1 MFLSSSITQLRH
13 LRACGG
19 VAFAVAVL
27 AGSVAPAEAAR
38 ETPLVE
44 AAKRADWPAIDTLLA
59 QGVDVNE
66 PGHDGTVA
74 LHWAAHHGD
83 LETLIRLIDAGA
95 DVAATNRY
103 GIAPIW
109 LASQNGHTAVVD
121 ALLRA
126 GVDPDSSRGTSGET
140 VLMIAA
146 RGGHVEVLRRLVA
159 QGAAVNAQER
169 IRQQTA
175 LMWAAAEGHLAAVR
189 LLAGFGADL
198 EARSSTGMTPL
209 MFAIRSGSIDV
220 TRELLDQG
228 AELKA
233 TAPDGTTMLVLAI
246 INAHWE
252 LAAFLLDRGADPM
265 RDDPQHGRPLHVL
278 TFMRRAENRGLSAW
292 LPRKPSG
299 NIDTIELATRLLERG
314 AEINDRVDWENG
326 MRFPPHMALGMF
338 PGVSFTGGTP
348 FYIAAK
354 QCDLE
359 FMRFLLANGADPSIG
374 TVHDV
379 SPLLAAAGVGY
390 TIGESPG
397 TPEEALEAVQ
407 WLQTL
412 GNDVR
417 ATMDEGASGSTGTL
431 TGGSWAGASALHGAV
446 IRGAEG
452 LVKWLID
459 EGVPLDH
466 RMRSGET
473 ALDLAE
479 GSDLGIT
486 YHVQPALA
494 AVIRDAMIAQGLDVH
509 DRSARGHDDTVR
521 AEVTR

>member
-1 MFLSSSITQLRH
+1 MFLSSGITQLRH
-13 LRACGG
+13 LRLCGS
-19 VAFAVAVL
+19 VAFAVSVL
-27 AGSVAPAEAAR
+27 AGSVATAGPAREGPLIAAAR
-38 ETPLVE
+38 Q
-44 AAKRADWPAIDTLLA
+44 ADRSAIYALIA

-66 PGHDGTVA
+66 PDREGTVA

-83 LETLIRLIDAGA
+83 LDTVIRLIDAGA

-109 LASQNGHTAVVD
+109 LASQNGHAAVVD
-121 ALLRA
+121 ALLHA

-146 RGGHVEVLRRLVA
+146 RGGHVDVLQRLVA
-159 QGAAVNAQER
+159 QGAAVNTRER
-169 IRQQTA
+169 IRHQTA
-175 LMWAAAEGHLAAVR
+175 LMWAAAEGHRAAVR
-189 LLAGFGADL
+189 LLAESGADL
-198 EARSSTGMTPL
+198 EARSSTGMTAL
-209 MFAIRSGSIDV
+209 MFAIRSGNIDV
-220 TRELLDQG
+220 TREMLDRG
-228 AELKA
+228 VDLDA
-233 TAPDGTTMLVLAI
+233 TAPDDTTMLVLAI

-252 LAAFLLDRGADPM
+252 LAAFLLERDADPM
-265 RDDPQHGRPLHVL
+265 RDDPLHGRSLHVL

-292 LPRKPSG
+292 LPRTPSG
-299 NIDTIELATRLLERG
+299 SIDTIELATRLLERG
-314 AEINDRVDWENG
+314 AEINDRLDWDNG

-338 PGVSFTGGTP
+338 PGVNFNGGTP
-348 FYIAAK
+348 FYIASK
-354 QCDLE
+354 QCDVE
-359 FMRFLLANGADPSIG
+359 FMRFLVANGADPSIG
-374 TVHDV
+374 TVHRV

-407 WLQTL
+407 WLQAL
-412 GNDVR
+412 GNDVM

-452 LVKWLID
+452 LVRWLID

-466 RMRSGET
+466 RMKSGET

-486 YHVQPALA
+486 YHVQPRLA
-494 AVIRDAMIAQGLDVH
+494 AIIRDAMIAQGLDVH
-509 DRSARGHDDTVR
+509 DRSVRAHPDAVR